1 MMRSTNID
9 KLKNFKSE
17 FGHVNVPITW
27 EDKSLGKWV
36 SHLREDKKNDKLDP
50 VQIEELENLGII
62 WNPFEHRWNE
72 KYKLLR
78 EYWTINKNCNVT
90 KTDDKVLH
98 IWVMNTRQQNR
109 RGKLS
114 EERITKLN
122 KINFDW

>member
-1 MMRSTNID
+1 M
-9 KLKNFKSE
+9 
-17 FGHVNVPITW
+17 
-27 EDKSLGKWV
+27 
-36 SHLREDKKNDKLDP
+36 DP